1 MRIERLNSLRNY
13 RVFKDF
19 TWPAGLMPF
28 GQFSLIYGW
37 NGSGKTSISSL
48 LRNCQDGVAPEGDVE
63 LLVDGKVVKGSD
75 FPGAALPPIRV
86 FNRDFVDR
94 TVFEDPNRQLPP
106 VYVVSDDGKAKQTQL
121 EALRQELKDIAAA
134 YSEAKN
140 AEGKQR
146 GASDKFCTDRAR
158 TIRALLIGDPSY
170 SNYEA
175 PRFRTRV
182 KLMALAAE
190 TPVALTQEQRGAYES
205 TMHSTFMTPIGKLD
219 FPSFDLTDFTSR
231 VLDKVQQN
239 VVAHALASLVDNT
252 ELASWV
258 QHGLIIHGDD
268 ATTCHFCESPMPH
281 GRIASLRGHFN
292 DRVQKLQHELM
303 TLRSEALKFVEAL
316 RQLMASIP
324 VAELLYPHL
333 RGQYK
338 LHVEQA
344 EAFGTL
350 MASYLRRL
358 LRLIRAKLNT
368 PFAAVDIQSNE
379 FHSQQDDEGDEV
391 WSNCLLE
398 AHMATAYTNVAALFE
413 ISKHIAEHNRL
424 SANFQAE
431 ASAARAAL
439 EADEVLKALP
449 DWRQL
454 ENAIDEAETTSV
466 TKGALLDKLKN
477 DVSALAASI
486 KDHRPTAAQL
496 TAQMTEYLGRKELTF
511 EYKDTGYLIRR
522 NGEPA
527 LHLSEGERTAIAF
540 VYFLNS
546 LTDESFER
554 EKGVVVIDDP
564 VSSLDQ
570 NSLYCAFGYMQEHTV
585 GVEQLVV
592 LTHNF
597 SFFRL
602 VKNWFNHEGG
612 SKALRNKVYVPEE
625 SKFAQFYMLRS
636 KGEGVDRT
644 SRLTALDPLLHK
656 HESEYH
662 YLFSKVV
669 EASRI
674 EGEANLEEMYGMPN
688 IARRL
693 VEAFLAFRVPGGG
706 ELRQTV
712 RKLKGDVAT
721 HARIVR
727 FLNAH
732 SHKDRMDDSEG
743 DASLLSETPAIMRA
757 VLGYIEL
764 NDKEHYDK
772 MVELMPIADQPVVAM
787 PQG

>member
-1 MRIERLNSLRNY
+1 MPVDRLNSLRNY

-19 TWPAGLMPF
+19 TWPAGLMSF

-48 LRNCQDGVAPEGDVE
+48 FRNCQDGVAPEGDVE
-63 LLVDGKVVKGSD
+63 LLVDGKAIKGVD
-75 FPGAALPPIRV
+75 FPAAPFPPIRV

-94 TVFEDPNRQLPP
+94 TVFEDPNGQLPP

-121 EALRQELKDIAAA
+121 EVLRQELKDTAAVL
-134 YSEAKN
+134 
-140 AEGKQR
+140 AETQR
-146 GASDKFCTDRAR
+146 NEIRIKSASDKFCTDRAR
-158 TIRALLIGDPSY
+158 TIRSLLLGDPEY

-175 PRFRTRV
+175 PRFRNRV
-182 KLMALAAE
+182 RHVAEGENDRTALSTEQRETFETTMRSALMA
-190 TPVALTQEQRGAYES
+190 
-205 TMHSTFMTPIGKLD
+205 PIPKPNFVGLD
-219 FPSFDLTDFTSR
+219 LGELSSS
-231 VLDKVQQN
+231 VLERVQQN
-239 VVAHALASLVDNT
+239 VVAQTLTSLVDDR
-252 ELASWV
+252 ELAAWV
-258 QHGLIIHGDD
+258 QHGLGLHKDD
-268 ATTCHFCESPMPH
+268 APTCRFCESPMPA
-281 GRIASLRGHFN
+281 GRIDALRGHFN
-292 DRVQKLQHELM
+292 DKVRTLQQELESVRSAVQILVSVA
-303 TLRSEALKFVEAL
+303 RSLP
-316 RQLMASIP
+316 IP

-333 RGQYK
+333 REEYG
-338 LHVEQA
+338 LNVERVNVYA
-344 EAFGTL
+344 AMVL
-350 MASYLRRL
+350 SYLKRL
-358 LRLIRAKLNT
+358 LRLIREKLNS
-368 PFAAVDIQSNE
+368 PFAEVDVQLNYFIE
-379 FHSQQDDEGDEV
+379 GVDEPGDAI
-391 WSNCLLE
+391 WDAQTLS
-398 AHMATAYTNVAALFE
+398 AHAEIAHTNAAALFE
-413 ISKHIAEHNRL
+413 ISKLIAEHNRVT
-424 SANFQAE
+424 SNFQAE
-431 ASAARAAL
+431 AAAARVAL
-439 EADEVLKALP
+439 EEDELLKAVP
-449 DWRQL
+449 EWNQHEQL
-454 ENAIDEAETTSV
+454 ADDAETERLV
-466 TKGALLDKLKN
+466 KGMLLDKLN
-477 DVSALAASI
+477 GQVSELAASI
-486 KDHRPTAAQL
+486 KDHRPAAVLL
-496 TAQMTEYLGRKELTF
+496 TAQMAQYLGRKELTF
-511 EYKDTGYLIRR
+511 DFKDTGYLIRR

-546 LTDESFER
+546 LTDESFMR

-570 NSLYCAFGYMQEHTV
+570 NSLYCAFGYMQEHTA
-585 GVEQLVV
+585 GIAQLIV

-612 SKALRNKVYVPEE
+612 TKAIRNGSYVPEK

-636 KGEGVDRT
+636 KGEGVNRT
-644 SRLTALDPLLHK
+644 STLAVLDSLLHK

-669 EASRI
+669 EASKI

-693 VEAFLAFRVPGGG
+693 VEGFLAFRVPGGG

-712 RKLKGDVAT
+712 RSLKGDVAT

-732 SHKDRMDDSEG
+732 SHKDRIDDGEG

-757 VLGYIEL
+757 VLGYMEL

-772 MVELMPIADQPVVAM
+772 MLELIPVVVPHA
-787 PQG
+787 PAA